1 MAQINNFHIKQ
12 QEQST
17 VVVHAFNGLPSPS
30 WWGKKGNFGKREKK
44 NLHNITVNIASCLR
58 SVINNELLLYSRF
71 ILNLKNKINILK
83 KKYSKKMS
91 ADVLC

>member
-1 MAQINNFHIKQ
+1 MAQTINNLHIKQ

-30 WWGKKGNFGKREKK
+30 WWWWWGGGTLENIGKKT
-44 NLHNITVNIASCLR
+44 LYNITVNIASCLG

-71 ILNLKNKINILK
+71 ILNLKKKINNLSN
-83 KKYSKKMS
+83 KKYSRKM
-91 ADVLC
+91 